1 MRQIRL
7 LPSGQFHFLLLLVF
21 VFLEYVSSIVVHCGR
36 NVYAD
41 INVLVDIKP
50 EVRLG
55 LLSSFMYIAMFENH
69 LVGSPQATS
78 VNENPAFVVN
88 NDDLPDYETIS
99 KESNRKDPTPP
110 PYNFVTTHPNDF
122 GITAR
127 VPSAPPV
134 YSSRRNSSATVNSED
149 PTH

>member
-1 MRQIRL
+1 M
-7 LPSGQFHFLLLLVF
+7 F
-21 VFLEYVSSIVVHCGR
+21 VFLEYVSSIVAQCGR

-41 INVLVDIKP
+41 INVLVDIDP

-55 LLSSFMYIAMFENH
+55 LLSSFMHIAVFENH
-69 LVGSPQATS
+69 LVGSPQPTS

-99 KESNRKDPTPP
+99 KEPNQKDHTPP

-127 VPSAPPV
+127 VPSAPPL
-134 YSSRRNSSATVNSED
+134 YSSRRNSSATVNSEN